1 MPHRDCTYCGTEGPW
16 WAPVLPQH
24 AFLRDGLVHLTN
36 PWSGVHALCGEEAV
50 PFGVRL
56 YSTDEPLAYA
66 RMLADLRLEVSC
78 FYCITLD
85 VEFPHGHAVA
95 W

>member
-1 MPHRDCTYCGTEGPW
+1 MYCGTEEPW

-36 PWSGVHALCGEEAV
+36 PWSKLSALCGEEAV
-50 PFGVRL
+50 PYGVTF
-56 YSTDEPLAYA
+56 YSTDEAHAYA
-66 RMLADLRLEVSC
+66 QMLGGLRLEVSC
-78 FYCITLD
+78 FFCISIDLQ
-85 VEFPHGHAVA
+85 FSHGYEVA